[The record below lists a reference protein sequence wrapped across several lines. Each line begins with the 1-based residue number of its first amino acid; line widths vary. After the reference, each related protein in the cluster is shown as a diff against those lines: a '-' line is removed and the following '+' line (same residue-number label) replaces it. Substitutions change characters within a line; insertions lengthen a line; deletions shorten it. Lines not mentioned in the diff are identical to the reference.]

1 MSCLENPNVVWNKIK
16 SIKGVQKLTDIK
28 SLKTNNNKTIITEPI
43 EIANALGEY
52 FQEISD
58 NNNFEPNFLKHKSE
72 IEKQNINAKEST
84 TVEHN
89 DTPNLNL
96 IITRK
101 ELDNIINENKS
112 NCCGPDDIPFI
123 FIQNLPEIGK
133 ITLLEIFNKMWTQH
147 KFPKKWK

>member
-1 MSCLENPNVVWNKIK
+1 VWNKIK

-28 SLKTNNNKTIITEPI
+28 SLRTNNNKTIITEPI

-58 NNNFEPNFLKHKSE
+58 NNNFEPNFLKYKSE

-101 ELDNIINENKS
+101 
-112 NCCGPDDIPFI
+112 
-123 FIQNLPEIGK
+123 
-133 ITLLEIFNKMWTQH
+133 
-147 KFPKKWK
+147 